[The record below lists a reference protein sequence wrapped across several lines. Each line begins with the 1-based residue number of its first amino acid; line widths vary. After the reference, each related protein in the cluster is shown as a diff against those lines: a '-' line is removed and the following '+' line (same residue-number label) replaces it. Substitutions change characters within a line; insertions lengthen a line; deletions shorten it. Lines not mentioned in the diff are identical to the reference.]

1 MLLAFIFKL
10 GVHATGYYTVCVSH
24 DLKSRLTSVLL
35 LTQTYYHDVGGITEM
50 LRFRR
55 YRRLSLQ
62 PMLVPFMVA
71 TSISGIHALKINRSN
86 QRLNHME
93 EKLGQHTYDER
104 PSGDPLETDFVWATT
119 QLNSNSFSLGVNES
133 RLDTLVF
140 ALQKMHEYNSKIVSL
155 SERSDVLQGIP
166 DLDDMI
172 EHLLNYAS
180 NLRFRNSSEQKRT
193 QTHLAVVFNF
203 MAQKDNLVNI
213 SLANDSRR
221 IAAASKRDSTAM
233 KTIAVVTM
241 FFLPGTYI
249 AALFAIPVFN
259 WDAGPNVSVL
269 NYRFWY
275 YWATTLPLTAVVLLI
290 WVFWEPVTH
299 VIWAI
304 YDRVVAKKRS
314 FSVPEEQSD
323 QRSAKPKQR

>member
-1 MLLAFIFKL
+1 
-10 GVHATGYYTVCVSH
+10 
-24 DLKSRLTSVLL
+24 
-35 LTQTYYHDVGGITEM
+35 
-50 LRFRR
+50 
-55 YRRLSLQ
+55 
-62 PMLVPFMVA
+62 MLVPFMIA
-71 TSISGIHALKINRSN
+71 TSVSGIHALKINRSN
-86 QRLNHME
+86 QRLNRME

-155 SERSDVLQGIP
+155 SEHEDIIQGIP

-172 EHLLNYAS
+172 EHLLNYVS

-259 WDAGPNVSVL
+259 WDAGPNVSIL
-269 NYRFWY
+269 SSRFWY
-275 YWATTLPLTAVVLLI
+275 YWATTLPLTAIVLLI

-299 VIWAI
+299 VIGDI

-323 QRSAKPKQR
+323 QRSAKPKQRLDESKQR